1 LKTAPDWRLL
11 SQNCCCLHFI
21 GDKIQTLAEIE
32 ANWLK
37 KKKIFCF
44 CIVYIL
50 LATKSLTESHGAAG
64 ATATRQH
71 RSTFK
76 KFAKCKKKY
85 IIKNT
90 KNAGIK

>member
-37 KKKIFCF
+37 KKKN
-44 CIVYIL
+44 L
-50 LATKSLTESHGAAG
+50 LFLYCLHFIGDKITHRVAWRGRGDGDT
-64 ATATRQH
+64 TRHFEKLQN
-71 RSTFK
+71 
-76 KFAKCKKKY
+76 A
-85 IIKNT
+85 IKNT
-90 KNAGIK
+90 L